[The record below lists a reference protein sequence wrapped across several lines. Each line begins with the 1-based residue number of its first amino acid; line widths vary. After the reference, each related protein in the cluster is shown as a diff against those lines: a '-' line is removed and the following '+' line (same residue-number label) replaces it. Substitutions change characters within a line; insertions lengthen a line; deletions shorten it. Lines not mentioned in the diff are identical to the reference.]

1 MTGSTTPTT
10 VLQSQLSAEIRDKA
24 KIPITRSKT
33 TAQEM
38 RDHVSTSSA
47 WSYTLPVHRSSHT
60 GQGMS
65 PVSLLT
71 PQAEEFLSNKK
82 EKEKKEQR
90 KKAK

>member
-33 TAQEM
+33 TVQEM
-38 RDHVSTSSA
+38 RDHVSTSNA
-47 WSYTLPVHRSSHT
+47 WGYTLPVHGSSHT

-82 EKEKKEQR
+82 ENEKKEQR
-90 KKAK
+90 RKE